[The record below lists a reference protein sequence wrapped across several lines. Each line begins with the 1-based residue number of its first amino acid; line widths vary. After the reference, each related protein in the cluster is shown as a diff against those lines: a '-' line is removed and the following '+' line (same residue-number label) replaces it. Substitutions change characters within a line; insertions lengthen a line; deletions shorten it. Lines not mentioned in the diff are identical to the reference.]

1 MRSARRLLFSVLVAA
16 VAVTLVAPINVAHAA
31 PSLNQQIED
40 LSNKLERIAEQYDGL
55 VEQIKADKAKQA
67 QLQAGLQA
75 QQAGVDQAN
84 AGVARIARR
93 AYINGTVS
101 SAAAVLDSG
110 SPQRFMDV
118 LGSLDSL
125 ARSQQGELT
134 RYRNVTATYQ
144 AQKAKLDQ
152 VLAQES
158 ARLTQITAQKAA
170 YNGQLKH
177 LYALRQ
183 AAYGSATE
191 TPGAGAYTGSIPYYP
206 GPAGVAVKFAY
217 SQLGAPYNF
226 GEAGP
231 YSTGYDCSGLTMAAW
246 AKAGVS
252 LYHQARVQW
261 TQVTHISRSQL
272 QPGDLAFYNDLGHVA
287 IYVGNGEMIEA
298 PHAGVNVRKVPLRT
312 GAYGYGRPH
321 S

>member
-1 MRSARRLLFSVLVAA
+1 LRFARRLLFGVLAAVVAA
-16 VAVTLVAPINVAHAA
+16 TFVAPTSVAHAA
-31 PSLNQQIED
+31 PSLTQQIDE
-40 LSNKLERIAEQYDGL
+40 LSNKLELVAEQYDGL
-55 VEQIKADKAKQA
+55 VEQLKADKAKQT

-75 QQAGVDQAN
+75 QQAGLDAAN
-84 AGVARIARR
+84 AGVAQIARR

-101 SAAAVLDSG
+101 SAAAVLDART
-110 SPQRFMDV
+110 PEQFIDV
-118 LGSLDSL
+118 LGSLNSL
-125 ARSQQGELT
+125 ARAQQGQLAT
-134 RYRNVTATYQ
+134 YRNVSATYQ

-152 VLAQES
+152 VVAQES
-158 ARLTQITAQKAA
+158 TKLTQLTAQKAA
-170 YNGQLKH
+170 YNGELKH

-191 TPGAGAYTGSIPYYP
+191 KPGAGAYTGSIPYYP
-206 GPAGVAVKFAY
+206 GRAGVAVKFAY

-261 TQVTHISRSQL
+261 TQVTHISQSQL

-287 IYVGNGEMIEA
+287 IYVGNGQMIEA

-312 GAYGYGRPH
+312 GAYGFGRPH
-321 S
+321 